1 MIKKITMILICMFIS
16 IQMVFAGAQVKITH
30 ISGEVKIRRGVEETW
45 QVAVRGMLLK
55 EIDTIQTG
63 EGAEVTLE
71 INSGESIKLGGNSI
85 LDISD
90 LRKISEKEMLLFLMS
105 KKIQKI
111 EPRKQKTPLRV
122 GNVSVVH
129 GESKAEKNKATNTN
143 LKKNIWRKET
153 NGAKALFDFQY
164 YTNTVI
170 KLNKILSKYSSEN
183 DCGEI
188 HYYLGRS
195 FEALNKNGQAID
207 AYEVVIKN
215 YQNQGCNSY
224 EANKWF
230 SEAQDA
236 VKKLKKK

>member
-1 MIKKITMILICMFIS
+1 MIKKLVVILICVLLSTQI
-16 IQMVFAGAQVKITH
+16 VFAATQVKIVN

-45 QVAVRGMLLK
+45 EDAARGMVLK

-71 INSGESIKLGGNSI
+71 INSSESFKLRENSI

-129 GESKAEKNKATNTN
+129 GESKAEKKKA
-143 LKKNIWRKET
+143 
-153 NGAKALFDFQY
+153 AD
-164 YTNTVI
+164 
-170 KLNKILSKYSSEN
+170 
-183 DCGEI
+183 
-188 HYYLGRS
+188 
-195 FEALNKNGQAID
+195 
-207 AYEVVIKN
+207 
-215 YQNQGCNSY
+215 
-224 EANKWF
+224 
-230 SEAQDA
+230 
-236 VKKLKKK
+236 